1 MNTSRTIILVA
12 ALASAGALAC
22 STPKPEPEIAS
33 SAGQSGYARNYPTEL
48 QTISK
53 DFDERETEA
62 KDMSQK
68 FSGYPAEL
76 KNPEWN
82 RVLEIVTTA
91 DDAGRSSAY
100 VDRLRDTEGARA
112 FFKEH
117 KDEIVKKVAGSA
129 QYVAKQKGCDV
140 DVAGAAAHAL
150 DESVDKELQKHLD
163 DRNEAQL
170 LIDRYEPT
178 LGKENVPVLEKQA
191 DTISRASYL
200 VHIELVESKVRID
213 ALLLEAEQIQKTLD
227 DSIAAERSAQN
238 GKLSAAEK
246 KASDDRIA
254 AATAAKGLME
264 SALTQG
270 KALKERVAERITAAQ
285 KNHTDAMTSLKND
298 ISAKA
303 GGPSAPAAAPA
314 ASQ

>member
-1 MNTSRTIILVA
+1 MNTSRTLLLLA
-12 ALASAGALAC
+12 ALSSTGALAC

-33 SAGQSGYARNYPTEL
+33 SASQSGYARNYPSEL
-48 QTISK
+48 QSIAK
-53 DFDERETEA
+53 GFDERETEA
-62 KDMSQK
+62 KGITQG
-68 FSGYPAEL
+68 FSGYPEEL
-76 KNPEWN
+76 KNPDWN
-82 RVLEIVTTA
+82 RVLEIVATA
-91 DDAGRSSAY
+91 DDAGKSSAY
-100 VDRLRDTEGARA
+100 VERLRDTEGARA

-150 DESVDKELQKHLD
+150 EESVDKELQKHLD

-170 LIDRYEPT
+170 LIERHGPA
-178 LGKENVPVLEKQA
+178 LGKENIPALEKQA
-191 DTISRASYL
+191 DSISRASYL
-200 VHIELVESKVRID
+200 VHIEMVEAKVRID

-227 DSIAAERSAQN
+227 DSIAAERSAQS

-246 KASDDRIA
+246 KASDDRISA
-254 AATAAKGLME
+254 AQNAKALMD

-270 KALKERVAERITAAQ
+270 KALKERVAERITGAQ
-285 KNHTDAMTSLKND
+285 KNHTDAMTSLKSA

-303 GGPSAPAAAPA
+303 SPASAAP
-314 ASQ
+314 Q